1 MNGSNAGKVPEI
13 NLDEFEKRLRAAG
26 AAPNGAEDPLAEL
39 TRLVTIINRE
49 GVKGDSVAAAPQA
62 RMPKAESA
70 PLAADGGLD
79 RPAARLGSGPSQA
92 PVGAA
97 TASSGAAENFDLSAE
112 RSAALSPAVEEA
124 RPRTRRPRSWYF
136 ATAGLAAIGLA
147 LLAAAA
153 TLKIG
158 APSLHKT
165 PPFIAAA
172 EGPSK
177 IQPPSDAAVR
187 SSADSAAL
195 LTKDSATAAPVKV
208 VTTEEQPVDLGAQT
222 PTPAPVAVA
231 AAAGSPVAPAADT
244 PIVAPAAPSATVA
257 PLFPDANPVKTV
269 SVRPDGTLISV
280 EATPSPPAPS
290 PKGAPRAVDSAPVGT
305 AAVPATAAGE
315 AATPKLDLPT
325 KLSPKSSARVVAKT
339 DTTAPAA
346 ATDTTPNTPLQ
357 IGAPAGATKATKT
370 PPAKAA
376 PVDADA
382 VPTDAAAAL
391 GQAAATKATKTS
403 PAKAAASEPA
413 AAGGGWAVQLAAP
426 RSEADAQNAISRL
439 KSKYSAELG
448 DADLVVRKAEVK
460 GETIYRVRAGGL
472 SKDAAAV
479 LCVKLKASGGDCF
492 IAKE

>member
-49 GVKGDSVAAAPQA
+49 GVKGDAVAAAPQA

-208 VTTEEQPVDLGAQT
+208 VTTEEQPVDLAAQT
-222 PTPAPVAVA
+222 PTPAPVAVAAAAGSPVAPAAVA

-346 ATDTTPNTPLQ
+346 ATDTTPNAPLQ
-357 IGAPAGATKATKT
+357 LGTPAGATKATKT

-376 PVDADA
+376 PVVASA
-382 VPTDAAAAL
+382 DAAAA
-391 GQAAATKATKTS
+391 AA
-403 PAKAAASEPA
+403 PAASEPA

-448 DADLVVRKAEVK
+448 DAGLVVRQAEVK

-472 SKDAAAV
+472 SKDAAAA
-479 LCVKLKASGGDCF
+479 LCAKLKASGGDCF